1 MYMCNLLCVYICI
14 SSSLLISHTCIHA
27 YTGQS
32 CWNGPARSAVVQ
44 LKCGAVEEVVEVS
57 EPSVCFYD
65 FVMLTPL
72 VCDDSV
78 VQASVMKLK
87 QLGVDVTG
95 EEGERIA
102 REEL

>member
-1 MYMCNLLCVYICI
+1 
-14 SSSLLISHTCIHA
+14 
-27 YTGQS
+27 
-32 CWNGPARSAVVQ
+32 VQ

-57 EPSVCFYD
+57 EPSVCLYD
-65 FVMLTPL
+65 FVMSTPL

-87 QLGVDVTG
+87 RLGVDVTG

>member
-1 MYMCNLLCVYICI
+1 
-14 SSSLLISHTCIHA
+14 
-27 YTGQS
+27 
-32 CWNGPARSAVVQ
+32 
-44 LKCGAVEEVVEVS
+44 VEEVVEVS
-57 EPSVCFYD
+57 EPSVCLYD
-65 FVMLTPL
+65 FVMSTPL

-87 QLGVDVTG
+87 RLGVDVTG